1 MGKLTQ
7 KKISELASDPATW
20 LPQRLVMHGVPESW
34 INHATLD
41 QLRLMWEVVKKD
53 LKYQMYL
60 TAKDQS
66 RIMANG
72 IGLALG
78 GEDS

>member
-1 MGKLTQ
+1 MGKATP
-7 KKISELASDPATW
+7 KKISDLASDPATQ

-41 QLRLMWEVVKKD
+41 QLRVMWEVVKKD
-53 LKYQMYL
+53 LKYQTYL
-60 TAKDQS
+60 TAKDQA
-66 RIMANG
+66 RIMAKG
-72 IGLALG
+72 IALAFG

>member
-1 MGKLTQ
+1 MGKATP
-7 KKISELASDPATW
+7 KKISDLASDPATC

-41 QLRLMWEVVKKD
+41 QLRVMWEVVKKD
-53 LKYQMYL
+53 LKYQTYL
-60 TAKDQS
+60 TAKDQA
-66 RIMANG
+66 RIMAKG
-72 IGLALG
+72 IALAFG